1 MTDKHPTEMAGAHRM
16 VAWIDRG
23 ISELTVF
30 ATFVVVYLWL
40 FTLAHAVLGSKHW
53 GWLIVGPLLA
63 GPLLGVGVALFE
75 ARQEFLSLPWVRTGL
90 RIIASIRNILSAGAL
105 LGLARYL
112 NGLTEQAEPTT
123 VAQVVHGLVRIVTGG

>member
-1 MTDKHPTEMAGAHRM
+1 MTEKYSTELAGPHRI
-16 VAWIDRG
+16 VAGIDRG

-30 ATFVVVYLWL
+30 ATFVVIYLWV
-40 FTLAHAVLGSKHW
+40 FTLAHAVLGSQHW
-53 GWLIVGPLLA
+53 GWLIVGPVLV
-63 GPLLGVGVALFE
+63 GPLLGVGIALFE
-75 ARQEFLSLPWVRTGL
+75 ARQEFLSLPWVKTAL

-123 VAQVVHGLVRIVTGG
+123 VAQVLHGLVRVVTGS